1 MLTHEDIAAKL
12 APHAEELRA
21 MGVASLALFGSTA
34 RGDAREDSDI
44 DLLVEFDARVGL
56 FGFMHVEDR
65 LAEILGHKVDLVS
78 KGALNGRIRD
88 DILREAVLLEECTT
102 HADS

>member
-44 DLLVEFDARVGL
+44 DLLVEFDRSIGL
-56 FGFMHVEDR
+56 FHFVHVQNYLE
-65 LAEILGHKVDLVS
+65 EILAPVKVDLVMRT
-78 KGALNGRIRD
+78 AVRQEIREEVF
-88 DILREAVLLEECTT
+88 REAIPV
-102 HADS
+102 A